1 MPAHMRSM
9 LATLIAPLLAVVC
22 TVGAAATVRTADEV
36 TSLPGLP
43 GKLSSRH
50 YSGFLNASGARMHY
64 WMMESEHAP
73 ATDPIIL
80 W

>member
-1 MPAHMRSM
+1 MR
-9 LATLIAPLLAVVC
+9 ATLIAPLLAVC
-22 TVGAAATVRTADEV
+22 AVGAAAVRTADEV

-73 ATDPIIL
+73 VTDPIIL